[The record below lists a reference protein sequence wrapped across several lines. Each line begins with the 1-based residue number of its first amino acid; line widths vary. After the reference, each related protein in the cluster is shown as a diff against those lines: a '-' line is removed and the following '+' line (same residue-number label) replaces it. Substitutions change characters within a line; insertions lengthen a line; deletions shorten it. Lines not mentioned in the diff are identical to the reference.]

1 MRKFIILFIAISLG
15 CSSKDQPSE
24 VLVKANEIHLEA
36 LKIQKEIQKELD
48 SLKNIPEWSIKAD
61 SLDKVL
67 KSWEASLVEIEGFEH
82 EGHNHEHNHEHNHDH
97 SQKMSDEEMLDYQ
110 TNAKNALLDLKKGL
124 DELKLSNL

>member
-1 MRKFIILFIAISLG
+1 MKKLIILFIAISLG

-36 LKIQKEIQKELD
+36 LKIQKEIQIELD
-48 SLKNIPEWSIKAD
+48 SLKKIPEWSDKAD

-82 EGHNHEHNHEHNHDH
+82 EGHNHEHNHDHNHDH
-97 SQKMSDEEMLDYQ
+97 SQKMSDKEMLDYQ

-124 DELKLSNL
+124 DELKLSN